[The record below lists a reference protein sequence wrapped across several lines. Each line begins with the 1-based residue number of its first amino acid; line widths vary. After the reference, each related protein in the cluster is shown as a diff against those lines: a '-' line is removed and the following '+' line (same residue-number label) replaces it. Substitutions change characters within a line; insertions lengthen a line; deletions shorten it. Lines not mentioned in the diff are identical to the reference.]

1 MKNILASKLQAT
13 QAYTDQELSW
23 LLDNIDHPNP
33 AIRDE
38 LVYASFCHIFLD
50 NLVTREQAQSLL
62 QFSQETNPLS
72 LESSTLKRSFTC
84 LLYCLLLSVDNNQD
98 SEYSAFLSTKD
109 RELLFQQAL
118 DYLTIENDW
127 SGYDEK
133 LGWIHTAAH
142 GADFLLAT
150 SCHNQFP
157 AEKSKEVWQTI
168 ITCLNKQNQVFSA
181 GEEIRLAQI
190 PVYLLLNKKVSGQE
204 LTEWISKLD
213 FPNQEPLDYFRWL
226 NLQHFLS
233 SLYFQLKSHQALT
246 AELRQAI
253 EGKIETV

>member
-1 MKNILASKLQAT
+1 MMEELIEKLQTSKL
-13 QAYTDQELSW
+13 YTNDELAW
-23 LLDNIDHPNP
+23 LLENIGHPDP

-38 LVYASFCHIFLD
+38 LVYASFCHIFLEG
-50 NLVTREQAQSLL
+50 LVTREQAQSLL

-84 LLYCLLLSVDNNQD
+84 LLYCLLLSVDND
-98 SEYSAFLSTKD
+98 SESIYHAFLNKED

-142 GADFLLAT
+142 GADFLLAA
-150 SCHNQFP
+150 SCHEQFSN
-157 AEKSKEVWQTI
+157 EKSKEVWQAI
-168 ITCLNKQNQVFSA
+168 LTCLTKQSKVFSA

-190 PVYLLLNKKVSGQE
+190 PVYLLLNEKVSSQE
-204 LTEWISKLD
+204 LTEWMNELD

-233 SLYFQLKSHQALT
+233 SLYFQLNSHQVLT
-246 AELRQAI
+246 EELRQAI
-253 EGKIETV
+253 EGKIETA

>member
-1 MKNILASKLQAT
+1 MKEFLMEKIHTSQPYTNAELA
-13 QAYTDQELSW
+13 W
-23 LLDNIDHPNP
+23 LLENISHPDP

-38 LVYASFCHIFLD
+38 LVYASFCHIFLEG
-50 NLVTREQAQSLL
+50 LITREQAQSLL
-62 QFSQETNPLS
+62 QFSQETKPFS

-84 LLYCLLLSVDNNQD
+84 LLYCLLLSVDNEPE
-98 SEYSAFLSTKD
+98 SIYHAFLSTND

-118 DYLTIENDW
+118 DYLAIEHDW

-133 LGWIHTAAH
+133 LGWIHTVAH
-142 GADFLLAT
+142 GADFLLAA
-150 SCHNQFP
+150 SCHDQFP

-168 ITCLNKQNQVFSA
+168 VTCLTRQSKVFSA

-190 PVYLLLNKKVSGQE
+190 PVYLLLNEKVTSQE
-204 LTEWISKLD
+204 LTRWISELD

-233 SLYFQLKSHQALT
+233 SLYFQLKSQQALT
-246 AELRQAI
+246 EEIGQAI
-253 EGKIETV
+253 EGKIEPA

>member
-1 MKNILASKLQAT
+1 MKELIEKLQT
-13 QAYTDQELSW
+13 SKPYTNNELAW
-23 LLDNIDHPNP
+23 LLENIGHPDP

-38 LVYASFCHIFLD
+38 LVYASFCHIFL
-50 NLVTREQAQSLL
+50 NGLITREQAQSLL

-84 LLYCLLLSVDNNQD
+84 LLYCLLLSVDND
-98 SEYSAFLSTKD
+98 SESIYHAFLNDED

-118 DYLTIENDW
+118 NYLTIEDDW

-142 GADFLLAT
+142 GADFLLAA
-150 SCHNQFP
+150 SCHEQFS
-157 AEKSKEVWQTI
+157 AEKSKKAWQAI
-168 ITCLNKQNQVFSA
+168 LTCLTKQSKVFSA

-190 PVYLLLNKKVSGQE
+190 PVYLLLNEKVSSQE
-204 LTEWISKLD
+204 LTEWMNELD

-233 SLYFQLKSHQALT
+233 SLYFQLKSHQVLT
-246 AELRQAI
+246 EELRQAI
-253 EGKIETV
+253 EVKIETA

>member
-1 MKNILASKLQAT
+1 MKKVLISKLQAT
-13 QAYTDQELSW
+13 QAYSDQELSW
-23 LLDNIDHPNP
+23 LLENIGHPDP

-38 LVYASFCHIFLD
+38 LVYASFCHIFLES
-50 NLVTREQAQSLL
+50 LITREQAQSLL

-84 LLYCLLLSVDNNQD
+84 LLYCLLLSVDNDRD
-98 SEYSAFLSTKD
+98 SVYFAFLSTDD

-118 DYLTIENDW
+118 DYLAIENDW

-150 SCHNQFP
+150 SCHDQFL

-168 ITCLNKQNQVFSA
+168 VTCLTKQSKVFSA

-190 PVYLLLNKKVSGQE
+190 PVYLLLNEKVSSQE

-213 FPNQEPLDYFRWL
+213 FPNQEPVDYFRWL

-233 SLYFQLKSHQALT
+233 SLYLQLRSHQAST
-246 AELRQAI
+246 EEIEQAI
-253 EGKIETV
+253 EGKIEPA

>member
-1 MKNILASKLQAT
+1 MKKILISKLQAT
-13 QAYTDQELSW
+13 QAYSDQELSW
-23 LLDNIDHPNP
+23 LLENIGHPDP

-38 LVYASFCHIFLD
+38 LVYTSFRHIFLEG
-50 NLVTREQAQSLL
+50 LVTREQAQSLL
-62 QFSQETNPLS
+62 QFSQDTNPLS

-84 LLYCLLLSVDNNQD
+84 LLYCLLLSVDND
-98 SEYSAFLSTKD
+98 SESIYHAFLNEED
-109 RELLFQQAL
+109 CELLFQQAL

-142 GADFLLAT
+142 GADFLLAA
-150 SCHNQFP
+150 SCHEQFSN
-157 AEKSKEVWQTI
+157 EKSKEVWQAI
-168 ITCLNKQNQVFSA
+168 LTCLTKQSKVFSA

-190 PVYLLLNKKVSGQE
+190 PVYLLLNEKVSSQE
-204 LTEWISKLD
+204 LAEWMNELD

-233 SLYFQLKSHQALT
+233 SLYFQLNSHQVLT
-246 AELRQAI
+246 EELRQAI
-253 EGKIETV
+253 EGKIETA

>member
-1 MKNILASKLQAT
+1 MKKILISKLQAT
-13 QAYTDQELSW
+13 QAYSDQELSW
-23 LLDNIDHPNP
+23 LLENIGHPDP

-38 LVYASFCHIFLD
+38 LVYASFCHIFLES
-50 NLVTREQAQSLL
+50 LITREQAQSLL

-84 LLYCLLLSVDNNQD
+84 LLYCLLLSVDNEPE
-98 SEYSAFLSTKD
+98 SIYHVFLNDED

-118 DYLTIENDW
+118 DYLAIENDW

-142 GADFLLAT
+142 GADLLLAA
-150 SCHNQFP
+150 SCHEQFP
-157 AEKSKEVWQTI
+157 TEKCQEVWQSI
-168 ITCLNKQNQVFSA
+168 VTCLTRQNKVFSA
-181 GEEIRLAQI
+181 GEEIRLTQI
-190 PVYLLLNKKVSGQE
+190 PVYLLLNEKVSSQE

-213 FPNQEPLDYFRWL
+213 FPNQEPVDYFRWL

-233 SLYFQLKSHQALT
+233 SLYFQLKSQQALT
-246 AELRQAI
+246 EEIGQAI
-253 EGKIETV
+253 EGKIEPV

>member
-1 MKNILASKLQAT
+1 MKELIEKLQT
-13 QAYTDQELSW
+13 SKPYTDDELAW
-23 LLDNIDHPNP
+23 LLENIGHPDP
-33 AIRDE
+33 TIRDE
-38 LVYASFCHIFLD
+38 LVYASFCHIFLEG
-50 NLVTREQAQSLL
+50 LITREQAQSLL
-62 QFSQETNPLS
+62 QFSQETKPFS

-84 LLYCLLLSVDNNQD
+84 LLYCLLLSVDNEPE
-98 SEYSAFLSTKD
+98 SIYHAFLGTND

-142 GADFLLAT
+142 GADFLLAA
-150 SCHNQFP
+150 SCHEQFSN
-157 AEKSKEVWQTI
+157 EKSKEVWQAI
-168 ITCLNKQNQVFSA
+168 LTCLTKQSKVFSA

-190 PVYLLLNKKVSGQE
+190 PVYLLLNEKVSSQE
-204 LTEWISKLD
+204 LTEWISELD

-233 SLYFQLKSHQALT
+233 SLYFQLKSQQALT
-246 AELRQAI
+246 TDILKAI
-253 EGKIETV
+253 ERKIKLV